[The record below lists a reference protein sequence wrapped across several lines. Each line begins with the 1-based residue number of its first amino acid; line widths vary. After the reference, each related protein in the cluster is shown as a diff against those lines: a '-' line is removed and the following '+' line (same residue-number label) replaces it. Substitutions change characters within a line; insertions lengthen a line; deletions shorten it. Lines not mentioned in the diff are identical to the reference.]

1 MAAPIILVR
10 PILTKMYSISVIFS
24 YLLQFAFI
32 GDYGLCYLG
41 LETLK
46 CIDRAAKVILK
57 IIGLGGGIKNQLCNK
72 TALTIVYKS
81 ISMISRCVL
90 AILIIQIC
98 STQYSLDYQKIEN
111 IGIYSY
117 CNIYIYTRYNLN
129 QLFIQ
134 LQWHCKN

>member
-1 MAAPIILVR
+1 
-10 PILTKMYSISVIFS
+10 MYSISVIFS

-57 IIGLGGGIKNQLCNK
+57 IIGLGRGMKNELCNK
-72 TALTIVYKS
+72 RALTIVYKS

-98 STQYSLDYQKIEN
+98 STQKIEN

-117 CNIYIYTRYNLN
+117 
-129 QLFIQ
+129 
-134 LQWHCKN
+134 

>member
-41 LETLK
+41 LETLQ

-57 IIGLGGGIKNQLCNK
+57 IIGLGRGMKNQLCNK

-81 ISMISRCVL
+81 ISMIFRCVL
-90 AILIIQIC
+90 AIFIIARLRLTLNIC
-98 STQYSLDYQKIEN
+98 RNIKNLKILEYIDIAISVSILDI
-111 IGIYSY
+111 
-117 CNIYIYTRYNLN
+117 T
-129 QLFIQ
+129 
-134 LQWHCKN
+134 

>member
-57 IIGLGGGIKNQLCNK
+57 IIGLGRGMKNQLCNK
-72 TALTIVYKS
+72 TALAIMYKS
-81 ISMISRCVL
+81 ISMISRYVL
-90 AILIIQIC
+90 AILILKIC
-98 STQYSLDYQKIEN
+98 STQKIEN

-134 LQWHCKN
+134 LQ

>member
-1 MAAPIILVR
+1 
-10 PILTKMYSISVIFS
+10 MYSISVIFS

-57 IIGLGGGIKNQLCNK
+57 IIGLGRGMKNQLCNK
-72 TALTIVYKS
+72 TALAIMYKS
-81 ISMISRCVL
+81 ISMISRYVL
-90 AILIIQIC
+90 AILIIKIC
-98 STQYSLDYQKIEN
+98 STQYQKIEN

-117 CNIYIYTRYNLN
+117 CNIYIYTRYNLD

-134 LQWHCKN
+134 LQ

>member
-1 MAAPIILVR
+1 
-10 PILTKMYSISVIFS
+10 MYSISVIFS

-72 TALTIVYKS
+72 TALAIMYKS
-81 ISMISRCVL
+81 ISMIFRCVL
-90 AILIIQIC
+90 AILILC
-98 STQYSLDYQKIEN
+98 RN
-111 IGIYSY
+111 I
-117 CNIYIYTRYNLN
+117 
-129 QLFIQ
+129 
-134 LQWHCKN
+134 KN

>member
-41 LETLK
+41 LETLQ

-57 IIGLGGGIKNQLCNK
+57 IIGLGRGMKNQLCNK

-81 ISMISRCVL
+81 ISMIFRCVL
-90 AILIIQIC
+90 AIFITIFITALNIC
-98 STQYSLDYQKIEN
+98 RNIKNLKILEYIDIAISVSILDI
-111 IGIYSY
+111 
-117 CNIYIYTRYNLN
+117 T
-129 QLFIQ
+129 
-134 LQWHCKN
+134 

>member
-41 LETLK
+41 LETLQ

-57 IIGLGGGIKNQLCNK
+57 IIGLGRGMKNQLCNK

-81 ISMISRCVL
+81 ISMIFRCVL
-90 AILIIQIC
+90 AIFITIFITALNIC
-98 STQYSLDYQKIEN
+98 RNIKNLKILEYIHIAISVSILDI
-111 IGIYSY
+111 
-117 CNIYIYTRYNLN
+117 T
-129 QLFIQ
+129 
-134 LQWHCKN
+134 

>member
-41 LETLK
+41 LETLQ

-57 IIGLGGGIKNQLCNK
+57 IIGLGRGMKNQLCNK
-72 TALTIVYKS
+72 TALTMVYKF
-81 ISMISRCVL
+81 ISMILNVFLQFDNITIFITALNICRNIKNL
-90 AILIIQIC
+90 KILEYIDIAISVSI
-98 STQYSLDYQKIEN
+98 LDI
-111 IGIYSY
+111 
-117 CNIYIYTRYNLN
+117 T
-129 QLFIQ
+129 
-134 LQWHCKN
+134 

>member
-41 LETLK
+41 LETLQ

-57 IIGLGGGIKNQLCNK
+57 IIGLGRGMKNELCNK
-72 TALTIVYKS
+72 RALTIVYKS

-98 STQYSLDYQKIEN
+98 STQDYQKIEN

-134 LQWHCKN
+134 LQ